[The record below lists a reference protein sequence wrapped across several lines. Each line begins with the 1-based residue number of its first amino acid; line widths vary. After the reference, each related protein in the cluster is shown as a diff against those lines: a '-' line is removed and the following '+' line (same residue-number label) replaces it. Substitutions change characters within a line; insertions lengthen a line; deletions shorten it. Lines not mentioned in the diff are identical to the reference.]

1 MANLGAGTRGRNAV
15 RGLIAVAATTLPADR
30 GIAADANWPN
40 EVSAV
45 YRLSFDG
52 FNVGVYRF
60 DAHFAGKSYAAVGK
74 TEISALFGAFKWV
87 GNFSGSGALEGA
99 GPRPEAFEM
108 RYKSKKKVTSVK
120 ISFNGVG
127 VSSVALVP
135 NKKPSPETIKLKP
148 ENLKNVFDPMAAT
161 IAMSDANPAD
171 ACNRTIPVFDGKA
184 RYDLRLSFKGR
195 EPIAE
200 KRPSG
205 QPKELVVCRVKYIPI
220 AGHKPKDFVDPWI
233 DYNNIEIALRA
244 VPKAGI
250 YVPYRVKIPS
260 TIGSALMTAETINIT
275 AANNQQIALTQ

>member
-1 MANLGAGTRGRNAV
+1 
-15 RGLIAVAATTLPADR
+15 LPADR